1 MFFEGTLC
9 KRFSKILHFTKQ
21 NFRYTKI
28 QFLFIFYLY
37 PHGAA
42 CAFYLQN
49 DSSSSTERYWKSMV
63 CEVKASEKLLCCFA
77 EGAKHGCV
85 AVLDILLRCTQKYI
99 FATHRHNCS
108 QNAFWQPWLHF
119 AMQNVTI
126 VRSTH
131 AYTKNC
137 AFATLYFLKKRF
149 TNLLFSILQSVKKEI
164 LAKLY
169 YIL

>member
-21 NFRYTKI
+21 NFRYTKT

-49 DSSSSTERYWKSMV
+49 DSSTSTERYWKSMV
-63 CEVKASEKLLCCFA
+63 CEAKASKKLLCCFA

-85 AVLDILLRCTQKYI
+85 AVLCKNAFLHQIYFCYNRTKHAWCLMQKCI
-99 FATHRHNCS
+99 FAKHRHNC
-108 QNAFWQPWLHF
+108 AK
-119 AMQNVTI
+119 
-126 VRSTH
+126 RH

-137 AFATLYFLKKRF
+137 AFGTLYFLKKRF
-149 TNLLFSILQSVKKEI
+149 TNLLFSILQSIKKEI

>member
-21 NFRYTKI
+21 NFKYTKI

-49 DSSSSTERYWKSMV
+49 DSSTSTERYWKSMV

-108 QNAFWQPWLHF
+108 QNAFWQPWRYAQSCAARML
-119 AMQNVTI
+119 TPKI
-126 VRSTH
+126 VPSPP
-131 AYTKNC
+131 YI
-137 AFATLYFLKKRF
+137 FLKKGLLTFYFLSYKVSKKRF
-149 TNLLFSILQSVKKEI
+149 
-164 LAKLY
+164 
-169 YIL
+169 